1 MTAATTVILR
11 PVTADDLQLF
21 EREFSSEEAPAY
33 ISGSAS
39 RPRSTAVVGWAEN
52 GLLGSDGGILTV
64 VAAGEAAGLVEW
76 FRSAW
81 GPQETSSCWTIAAG
95 LRPTFRHRGFG
106 TEAQHQL
113 VDYLFS
119 HTRAAR
125 LQAYTDLEN
134 EAEQRALQKA
144 GFGREGVLR
153 CARWRQGAG
162 TTWCSTPL
170 CVKASGLDSTF
181 PSRTMVATMHA
192 C

>member
-21 EREFSSEEAPAY
+21 EREFSSEEGTGVHQWFGFTPALD
-33 ISGSAS
+33 
-39 RPRSTAVVGWAEN
+39 RRRRLAEN
-52 GLLGSDGGILTV
+52 GLLGS
-64 VAAGEAAGLVEW
+64 EW